1 MTSNN
6 SIRATVLCLL
16 LAVLGT
22 ASAESTRTVGESVDD
37 TAIATQTKFALID
50 DSTVDAGDI
59 NVESH
64 SGRVLLIGFVDSKEQ
79 QSEAIKIA
87 RNVDYVE
94 DVIDAM
100 VVMPGKRSFGRVI
113 DDEKIHAAIKLKLA
127 DAEGLGGAT
136 TVVVDVRNGEALIGG
151 FLESKDPVS
160 DIAKLVR
167 NVEGVEKLHNRLQV
181 K

>member
-1 MTSNN
+1 MNRNN
-6 SIRATVLCLL
+6 SIRATVFCLL
-16 LAVLGT
+16 LATLGT
-22 ASAESTRTVGESVDD
+22 ASAESTRTAGESVDD
-37 TAIATQTKFALID
+37 KTIATQTKLALID

-59 NVESH
+59 NVEAH

-79 QSEAIKIA
+79 RSQAIKIA
-87 RNVDYVE
+87 EDIDYVE

-100 VVMPGKRSFGRVI
+100 VVMSGKRSFGRVI
-113 DDEKIHAAIKLKLA
+113 DDETIHAAIKLKLA

-136 TVVVDVRNGEALIGG
+136 AVVVDVKNGETLIGG
-151 FLESKDPVS
+151 FVDSKDTVD

-167 NVEGVEKLHNRLQV
+167 NVDGVEKVHNGLQV